1 MYGRGVRTIN
11 RTKKFRGE
19 RGSNPHIQIMSLTSY
34 QLLNLPKKSKKVSVL
49 MNRMQRIVQV
59 NAEKNR
65 KNVSLKKRN

>member
-1 MYGRGVRTIN
+1 
-11 RTKKFRGE
+11 
-19 RGSNPHIQIMSLTSY
+19 
-34 QLLNLPKKSKKVSVL
+34 

>member
-1 MYGRGVRTIN
+1 MERGYEQLTGL
-11 RTKKFRGE
+11 KKFRGE

-49 MNRMQRIVQV
+49 MDRVQRIVQV

-65 KNVSLKKRN
+65 KNISLKKRN